1 MRRLVRFWFSTTGR
15 VDRTTHLRHVTPEGY
30 WQLLS
35 DALIHRIHRRVL
47 NHIKREAE
55 LDTERSAS

>member
-15 VDRTTHLRHVTPEGY
+15 TR
-30 WQLLS
+30 LLS

-55 LDTERSAS
+55 LDVERSAS